1 MPRLPLLGAAG
12 LVFSALLLTAL
23 VRLTGAS
30 STVDLP
36 ASSTAV
42 RELALFFDDTADG
55 RVLIRDARTERVV
68 GTILPGEGGFV
79 RSTMRGL
86 VRERRRRGLGPEAPF
101 LLSARSDGRIVLTDP
116 ATGRLLDLGAY
127 GPDNARA
134 FVRFLDGQAG
144 GA

>member
-23 VRLTGAS
+23 VRLTGTSAS
-30 STVDLP
+30 VDLP

-68 GTILPGEGGFV
+68 ATLLPGEGGFV

-101 LLSARSDGRIVLTDP
+101 VLSARSDGRIVLTDP

-134 FVRFLDGQAG
+134 FVRFLDGPAG